1 MGFERPGFA
10 SGAPN
15 VGDDGLEGGGCLVG
29 LEEFVWFSRGRDCG
43 DEGGFGVV
51 DGGLGEYSG
60 CQRGRREG
68 AGAEEGAVEEGGTGR
83 GSGVASEF
91 GPRIDKMEGPRP
103 SRSVMDGL
111 GPRQTPAALEEG
123 YAVVKKQSFSMTVQ
137 NTSKVVRLLM
147 QRSSHLKHDQHTRR
161 IRRPSAGTRQSL
173 IHRDGE
179 KSPKTSTLSSD
190 GPPRTAPFAAVH
202 SILDPAGGS
211 RPSRPRSGRSDQ
223 GSRGPLSGSA
233 EKSPA
238 SRRAG
243 RSRRG
248 VWDRATRRS
257 RFESHTAPLGVS
269 LLGTTTLV
277 SMTSTMVGV
286 MSLDEAVQMADGSEI
301 VLAILSPGAD
311 PPVLRLF
318 DSEDYKK
325 HKFEQQKKKRVQRKR
340 SLANRVDIKEVKMGY
355 NIDSH
360 DYSVRLRAAKRFL
373 SDGDKVKVIVNLKR
387 RENEFKDKA
396 IELLKQFQNDLWE
409 IPGQLSMNISE
420 IPNNKDNGFVIELR
434 KFLGMEVTWILRRKT
449 EVQL

>member
-123 YAVVKKQSFSMTVQ
+123 YAVVKKQSFRRGAPASSTPATNPALDLDQ
-137 NTSKVVRLLM
+137 IQSNSVRLL
-147 QRSSHLKHDQHTRR
+147 DQE
-161 IRRPSAGTRQSL
+161 QS
-173 IHRDGE
+173 
-179 KSPKTSTLSSD
+179 
-190 GPPRTAPFAAVH
+190 
-202 SILDPAGGS
+202 
-211 RPSRPRSGRSDQ
+211 
-223 GSRGPLSGSA
+223 
-233 EKSPA
+233 
-238 SRRAG
+238 
-243 RSRRG
+243 
-248 VWDRATRRS
+248 
-257 RFESHTAPLGVS
+257 
-269 LLGTTTLV
+269 
-277 SMTSTMVGV
+277 MVGV

-409 IPGQLSMNISE
+409 LAKTRRARIS
-420 IPNNKDNGFVIELR
+420 V
-434 KFLGMEVTWILRRKT
+434 
-449 EVQL
+449 